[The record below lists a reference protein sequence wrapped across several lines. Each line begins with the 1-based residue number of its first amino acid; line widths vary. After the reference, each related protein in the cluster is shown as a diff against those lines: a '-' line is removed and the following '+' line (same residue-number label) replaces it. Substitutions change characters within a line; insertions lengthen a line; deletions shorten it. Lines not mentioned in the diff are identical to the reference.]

1 MNEDKKELMLLELE
15 MIKADLEEI
24 LDGILDGLKLEVR
37 IDDALMRV
45 ERLTKRIEGIETN
58 ERKTI
63 EIPSFINRKR
73 A

>member
-1 MNEDKKELMLLELE
+1 MNNDKKELMLLELE

-24 LDGILDGLKLEVR
+24 LDGMKLEAR

-45 ERLTKRIEGIETN
+45 ERLTKRIERIETN
-58 ERKTI
+58 ERKII

>member
-24 LDGILDGLKLEVR
+24 LDGLNPEAR
-37 IDDALMRV
+37 IYDALMRV

-58 ERKTI
+58 ERKII

>member
-24 LDGILDGLKLEVR
+24 LEGLKPEVR
-37 IDDALMRV
+37 INDALMRV
-45 ERLTKRIEGIETN
+45 ERLTKRIERVETN
-58 ERKTI
+58 ERKII

>member
-24 LDGILDGLKLEVR
+24 LDGLKPEVR
-37 IDDALMRV
+37 INDALMRV

-58 ERKTI
+58 ERKII

>member
-1 MNEDKKELMLLELE
+1 MNNDKKELMLLELE

-24 LDGILDGLKLEVR
+24 LDGMKLEAK

-58 ERKTI
+58 ERKRI
-63 EIPSFINRKR
+63 ELPSFINKKG

>member
-1 MNEDKKELMLLELE
+1 MNKDKKELMLLELE

-24 LDGILDGLKLEVR
+24 LEGLKPEVR
-37 IDDALMRV
+37 INDALMRV

-58 ERKTI
+58 ERKII

>member
-15 MIKADLEEI
+15 MIKTDLEEI
-24 LDGILDGLKLEVR
+24 LDGLKPEAR

-58 ERKTI
+58 ERKII

>member
-15 MIKADLEEI
+15 MIKADLEEM
-24 LDGILDGLKLEVR
+24 LDGLKPEVR
-37 IDDALMRV
+37 INDALMRV

-58 ERKTI
+58 ERKII

>member
-24 LDGILDGLKLEVR
+24 LEGLKPEVR

-58 ERKTI
+58 ERKII

>member
-24 LDGILDGLKLEVR
+24 LDGLKPEVR

-45 ERLTKRIEGIETN
+45 ERLTKRIKGIETN
-58 ERKTI
+58 ERKII

>member
-1 MNEDKKELMLLELE
+1 MNKDKKELMLLELE

-24 LDGILDGLKLEVR
+24 LDGLKPEVR
-37 IDDALMRV
+37 INDALMRV

-58 ERKTI
+58 ERKII